1 MNHELMNSFSIDR
14 CKVRQAFAAYT
25 GHYDPEDPKIAL
37 KIRHTYRV
45 ADLSDRIAGSLDLDE
60 ADIDLAWLIG
70 MLHDI
75 GRFEQVR
82 RFHTF
87 IDADSVNHAHLSADI
102 LFKDGL
108 IDEFIPANAS
118 DIGKAESG
126 EPAGEE
132 KNLIEKAVRL
142 HNILNLPD
150 ALNDRE
156 RLFCQIIRDADKVD
170 ILKIMCETPF
180 GDIYDVSVEEF
191 LASPISPAVYED
203 IMAGRT
209 VDRANVRTVMDRRIS
224 HLAFVNGLVYP
235 ESRKLLKA
243 QGTLETLLDINSS
256 RDDTKKQIEMIRK
269 KLTAVG
275 DPGDGSLVP
284 YEHWRTQVDA
294 YRMALDLMGV
304 DANDQ
309 APSQGAA
316 YRAKRRAVLVEAYQ
330 KLRTDDEIYELV
342 CRLCEKPEDLPDG
355 DYIRELELARQMM
368 ERERRI
374 PPREK
379 ADFDKKL
386 DLSKRMWLKYKATAD
401 FAGFAPFLEPVVDG
415 YKAMTDMMGGPGSLY
430 DRMLDMNQ
438 PGFNCQ
444 RYDRFFDAIR
454 QRIVPLLEDIMAAEP
469 VREDFLNQSFPVA
482 KQREVMRQITDYLG
496 FTPDWGKMSESEHPL
511 TTPICPG
518 DVRFTTKYR
527 EFQPV
532 QSVFSTVHES
542 GHAWHAHGL
551 DPKYEGWLIGS
562 TVSAGLSESQSRLC
576 ENHLGRSLPFSEML
590 LSLFKAAFPD
600 QMAGVDGQMLYRAA
614 NAVKPSPIRT
624 EADEVTYP
632 LHILVRYELEKE
644 MMDGDL
650 RVRDLE
656 AAWNEKY
663 RKYLGILPAN
673 AAEGVLQDMH
683 WPYAYFGYFPTYAL
697 GSAAA
702 AQIFAS
708 MQREFDVPRLLRD
721 DQYRQLMAWLGENV
735 HRYGNRYSMEEIIR
749 KATGRDFAVDDYVK
763 WLENKYRELY
773 KI

>member
-14 CKVRQAFAAYT
+14 HKVRQAFAAYT
-25 GHYDPEDPKIAL
+25 AHYDPEDPKIAL

-150 ALNDRE
+150 TLNDRE

-342 CRLCEKPEDLPDG
+342 CRLCEKSEDLPDG
-355 DYIRELELARQMM
+355 DHIRELELARQMM

-379 ADFDKKL
+379 ADFDNKL
-386 DLSKRMWLKYKATAD
+386 DLSKRMWLKYKAAAD

-438 PGFNCQ
+438 PGFNCR

-454 QRIVPLLEDIMAAEP
+454 QHIVPLLEDIMAAEP
-469 VREDFLNQSFPVA
+469 VREDFLHQSFPVA

-496 FTPDWGKMSESEHPL
+496 FTPDWGKMTESEHPL

-600 QMAGVDGQMLYRAA
+600 QMAGVDGQMFYRAA
-614 NAVKPSPIRT
+614 NAVKPSSIRT

-708 MQREFDVPRLLRD
+708 MQRELDVPRLLRD
-721 DQYRQLMAWLGENV
+721 DQYGQLMAWLGEKV
-735 HRYGNRYSMEEIIR
+735 HRFGNRYSMEEIIR

-763 WLENKYRELY
+763 WLENKYREIY

>member
-25 GHYDPEDPKIAL
+25 AHYDPEDPKIAL

-45 ADLSDRIAGSLDLDE
+45 ADLSDRIAGSLDLNE

-102 LFKDGL
+102 LFKEGL

-150 ALNDRE
+150 TLNDRE

-342 CRLCEKPEDLPDG
+342 CRMCEKPEDLPDG
-355 DYIRELELARQMM
+355 DYIRELELTRQMM

-386 DLSKRMWLKYKATAD
+386 DLSKRMWLKYKAAAD

-438 PGFNCQ
+438 PGFNCR
-444 RYDRFFDAIR
+444 RYDRFFDAVR
-454 QRIVPLLEDIMAAEP
+454 QHIVPLLEDIMAAEP
-469 VREDFLNQSFPVA
+469 VREDFLHQSFPVA

-496 FTPDWGKMSESEHPL
+496 FTPDWGKMTESEHPL

-590 LSLFKAAFPD
+590 LSLFKAVFPD
-600 QMAGVDGQMLYRAA
+600 QMAGVDGQMFYRAA

-708 MQREFDVPRLLRD
+708 MQRELDVPRLLRD

-763 WLENKYRELY
+763 WLENKYREIY